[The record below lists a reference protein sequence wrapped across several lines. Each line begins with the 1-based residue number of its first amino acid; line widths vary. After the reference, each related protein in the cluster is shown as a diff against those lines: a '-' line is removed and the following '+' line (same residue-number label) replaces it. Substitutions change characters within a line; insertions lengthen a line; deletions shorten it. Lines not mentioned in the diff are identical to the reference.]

1 MSDNFAN
8 NSNMTALMTAIGNKI
23 KAAGHTIY
31 NAAGTALTR
40 RSKLKFTGRMK
51 VTDDSTNGQTVVDDS
66 PEHIDWD
73 DWCAMTEQ
81 QQAAVKEA
89 VIDNAPGVDGGLT
102 ANLMTKLWE
111 NPDPS
116 QLFAAQDI
124 TLSSSDYD
132 FLLTLYITTNT
143 ITATSN
149 GVGHSVIVKKGSSI
163 SLDCVLPYGGMPAAN
178 YYRPMVRNSNT
189 SYSVGACRIGGISA
203 SGSVSFVD
211 SNTSSCI
218 PIAIY
223 GIKQTI
229 NLKFSAIASDIS
241 TAADHCMMSDGVTNV
256 EDILDARTRVIDL
269 SPYLGSNFSA
279 HGSNQAIFISDKV
292 VAISINAVV
301 SSISKTSDIL
311 FENLPFA
318 FTNLTV
324 SYIFPDPSQFP
335 NNPVYND
342 ATHGLLFTSGR
353 NLLCHHDVITI
364 PSYGFIVARIV

>member
-8 NSNMTALMTAIGNKI
+8 NSNMTAIMTAIGNKI
-23 KAAGHTIY
+23 KNAAHTIY
-31 NAAGTALTR
+31 NSAGTALTR

-102 ANLMTKLWE
+102 ANLLTKLWE

-132 FLLTLYITTNT
+132 FLLTIYITTNT

-163 SLDCVLPYGGMPAAN
+163 SLDCVLPYGGRPVEV
-178 YYRPMVRNSNT
+178 YYRPMLRNSNT
-189 SYSVGACRIGGISA
+189 SYSVGTCRIGNITN
-203 SGSVSFVD
+203 SGSVSFTD
-211 SNTSSCI
+211 NNTYACI
-218 PIAIY
+218 PVAIY

-241 TAADHCMMSDGVTNV
+241 TAADHCMLSDGITSV
-256 EDILDARTRVIDL
+256 EDALKATKYKEQSFNITTDSYGIAYFADYPKVIIGAYTDQSVICQFFLNAYRMNYARVI
-269 SPYLGSNFSA
+269 SMSGEIMANTNITGVYYYL
-279 HGSNQAIFISDKV
+279 
-292 VAISINAVV
+292 
-301 SSISKTSDIL
+301 
-311 FENLPFA
+311 
-318 FTNLTV
+318 
-324 SYIFPDPSQFP
+324 
-335 NNPVYND
+335 
-342 ATHGLLFTSGR
+342 
-353 NLLCHHDVITI
+353 
-364 PSYGFIVARIV
+364 

>member
-8 NSNMTALMTAIGNKI
+8 NSNMTSIMTAIGNKI

-40 RSKLKFTGRMK
+40 RSKLKFTGEAK
-51 VTDDSTNGQTVVDDS
+51 ATDDSVNGQTIVDVS
-66 PEHIDWD
+66 PQYIDWD

-81 QQAAVKEA
+81 QQAAIPEA
-89 VIDNAPGVDGGLT
+89 VIENAPGVEGGLS
-102 ANLMTKLWE
+102 ADLLTKLWE

-132 FLLTLYITTNT
+132 LLLTLFITTNT

-178 YYRPMVRNSNT
+178 YYRPMVRNSDT
-189 SYSVGACRIGGISA
+189 SYSVGACRIGGVSA

-223 GIKQTI
+223 GIKKTI

-241 TAADHCMMSDGVTNV
+241 TAADHCMLSDGVTSV
-256 EDILDARTRVIDL
+256 EDALGATKYKEQSFNITTDSYGIAYFADYPKIIVGAYTDQSAICQFFLNAYRMNYARVI
-269 SPYLGSNFSA
+269 SMSGEIMANTNITGVYYYL
-279 HGSNQAIFISDKV
+279 
-292 VAISINAVV
+292 
-301 SSISKTSDIL
+301 
-311 FENLPFA
+311 
-318 FTNLTV
+318 
-324 SYIFPDPSQFP
+324 
-335 NNPVYND
+335 
-342 ATHGLLFTSGR
+342 
-353 NLLCHHDVITI
+353 
-364 PSYGFIVARIV
+364 